1 MFKGLG
7 NIAALMKQAQNIG
20 PHMEGVNEELKSKR
34 VVGTAGG
41 GMVLV
46 HANGLGHVISIELD
60 ETLREKNDLEMVLDL
75 IPAAVNDAVTKSR
88 ELHVQS
94 MQSLT
99 DGISL
104 PGGLDDMLKQ
114 FTGQYTASPEADT
127 DNSDNSTPPVIDG

>member
-7 NIAALMKQAQNIG
+7 NIAQLLKQAQNIG
-20 PHMEGVNEELKSKR
+20 PHMQGVNEELKSKK
-34 VVGTAGG
+34 VTGTAGG
-41 GMVLV
+41 GMVTV
-46 HANGLGHVISIELD
+46 HANGLGHVMTIEVD
-60 ETLREKNDLEMVLDL
+60 ETLREKNDLELVLDL
-75 IPAAVNDAVTKSR
+75 LPAAVNDAVTKSR

-114 FTGQYTASPEADT
+114 FSGQYAASPE
-127 DNSDNSTPPVIDG
+127 SDDDKDPTPPTIEG

>member
-7 NIAALMKQAQNIG
+7 NIAQLLKQAQNIG
-20 PHMEGVNEELKSKR
+20 PHMQGVNEELKTKR
-34 VVGTAGG
+34 ITGTAGG
-41 GMVLV
+41 GMVTV
-46 HANGLGHVISIELD
+46 HANGLGHVMSIEVD
-60 ETLREKNDLEMVLDL
+60 ETLREKNDMELVLDL
-75 IPAAVNDAVTKSR
+75 LPAAVNDAVTKSR

-114 FTGQYTASPEADT
+114 FSGQYAASPETDDDKDT
-127 DNSDNSTPPVIDG
+127 TPPTIEG

>member
-7 NIAALMKQAQNIG
+7 NIAALMKHAQNIG
-20 PHMEGVNEELKSKR
+20 PQMQGVSEELKNKR
-34 VVGTAGG
+34 VSGTAGG
-41 GMVLV
+41 GMVTV
-46 HANGLGHVISIELD
+46 HANGLGHVISVEID
-60 ETLREKNDLEMVLDL
+60 ETLREKKDVEMLLDL

-114 FTGQYTASPEADT
+114 FTGQYAANPET
-127 DNSDNSTPPVIDG
+127 DSDDSDNPLPPVIDG